1 LDYLLQIN
9 QIREEKVNWIK
20 IDVEGAEFEVLKGA
34 TNVLSKSKDIALLM
48 ELHGPPNVY
57 RPKVQEFLNLYNF
70 KIELEKSY
78 EENGSMHIIVQKST
92 DS

>member
-1 LDYLLQIN
+1 
-9 QIREEKVNWIK
+9 
-20 IDVEGAEFEVLKGA
+20 
-34 TNVLSKSKDIALLM
+34 
-48 ELHGPPNVY
+48 
-57 RPKVQEFLNLYNF
+57 VQEFLNLYNF